1 MNSGKIIT
9 IKDIATALNIHHSTV
24 SRALNNHPDVSKK
37 TIVLVKQ
44 MAEKLDYHP
53 NLFARNLKT
62 NRTNVIGVIVPE
74 IKHFFFASI
83 ISGIEEVAHR
93 EGYALLLSQ
102 SNESYEREV
111 MNTEALASNRV
122 AGLLVSIS
130 QTTKNDS
137 HFKDLQKQGI
147 NLVFFDRVMPN
158 FKASTVV
165 VEDYKGAFTVT
176 EFLIKKGYKKIAH
189 IGGSRDFIISENRFK
204 GYRDA
209 LKKHNILVDKE
220 HLYFGGFHE
229 KNGVEGMQ
237 YLLGAVNKPDAI
249 FAVND
254 PVAMG
259 AYEVIKSRG
268 FKIPE
273 DFAVV
278 GFSNNPVTAL
288 VNPPLTTMKQPAY
301 EMGKEA
307 AELLFKQIK
316 NKTYEIE
323 EIILETHLVERSS
336 A

>member
-1 MNSGKIIT
+1 MDSEKIIT

-24 SRALNNHPDVSKK
+24 SRALNNHSDINKRTK
-37 TIVLVKQ
+37 IRVKQ
-44 MAEKLDYHP
+44 MAEKLGYHP

-62 NRTNVIGVIVPE
+62 RKTNIIGVIVPE

-111 MNTEALASNRV
+111 INTNALVSNRV

-130 QTTKNDS
+130 QTTKDGS
-137 HFKDLQKQGI
+137 HFKELQKQGI

-158 FKASTVV
+158 FNTSTVV
-165 VEDYKGAFTVT
+165 VDDYNGAYIIT
-176 EFLIKKGYKKIAH
+176 EFLIKKGYKRIAH
-189 IGGSRDFIISENRFK
+189 IGGKRGFAISDLRFK
-204 GYRDA
+204 GYSDA
-209 LKKHNILVDKE
+209 LKKHKISVDKG
-220 HLYFGGFHE
+220 LVYFGGFQE
-229 KNGVEGMQ
+229 KDGIEGMK
-237 YLLGAVNKPDAI
+237 YLFEAVNKADAV

-259 AYEVIKSRG
+259 AYEIIKNEG
-268 FKIPE
+268 LKIPE
-273 DFAVV
+273 DIAVV
-278 GFSNNPVTAL
+278 GFSNNPITAL

-316 NKTYEIE
+316 NKTNKVE
-323 EIILETHLVERSS
+323 EKVLDTYLIERSS